1 MKFIINATT
10 VSNTNEQLIK
20 ELQPIKHLFGDNW
33 DEMVKAIRAETEI
46 THLKHVSLTLQGGEW
61 IVWVDDEV
69 LVKQIALIGKA
80 MRLFAPILLT
90 IKMVAKELGS
100 DLRTLASW
108 LREEK

>member
-10 VSNTNEQLIK
+10 VSNTNEQLIN
-20 ELQPIKHLFGDNW
+20 ELRPIRHLFGGDW
-33 DEMVKAIRAETEI
+33 DKMVEAIRAETEV
-46 THLKHVSLTLQGGEW
+46 TLKHVSLTLQGSEW

-69 LVKQIALIGKA
+69 LIKQIALIGKA
-80 MRLFAPILLT
+80 MRLFAPIIFT
-90 IKMVAKELGS
+90 IKMVAKEIDS

>member
-1 MKFIINATT
+1 MKFIINATS

-20 ELQPIKHLFGDNW
+20 ELRPIKHLFGGDW

-46 THLKHVSLTLQGGEW
+46 THLKHVSLTLQGDEW

-69 LVKQIALIGKA
+69 IFKQMAFIGRA
-80 MRLFAPILLT
+80 VRLLAPVFLT
-90 IKMVAKELGS
+90 IKMVAQELGS

>member
-1 MKFIINATT
+1 MKFVINATT
-10 VSNTNEQLIK
+10 LAKTNNQLIE
-20 ELQPIKHLFGDNW
+20 ELRPIRHLFGDNW

-61 IVWVDDEV
+61 IVGVDDEV
-69 LVKQIALIGKA
+69 LIKQIALIGKA
-80 MRLFAPILLT
+80 MRLFAPIIFT
-90 IKMVAKELGS
+90 IKMVAKEIDS

>member
-10 VSNTNEQLIK
+10 ASNANELLVK
-20 ELQPIKHLFGDNW
+20 ELAPIKHLFGDNW
-33 DEMVKAIRAETEI
+33 DEMVKAIMDETEV
-46 THLKHVSLTLQGGEW
+46 THLKHVSITRYSGEW

-80 MRLFAPILLT
+80 MRLFTPIIFT
-90 IKMVAKELGS
+90 IKMVANEIGS
-100 DLRTLASW
+100 DLRGLVSW

>member
-10 VSNTNEQLIK
+10 LAKTNNQLIE
-20 ELQPIKHLFGDNW
+20 ELRPIRHLFGDNW
-33 DEMVKAIRAETEI
+33 DEMVKAIRAETEV

-61 IVWVDDEV
+61 IVGVDDEV
-69 LVKQIALIGKA
+69 LIKQIALIGKA
-80 MRLFAPILLT
+80 MRLFAPIIFT
-90 IKMVAKELGS
+90 IKMVAKEIDS

>member
-20 ELQPIKHLFGDNW
+20 ELRPIKHLFGGDW
-33 DEMVKAIRAETEI
+33 DEMVKAIRAETEV
-46 THLKHVSLTLQGGEW
+46 THLKHVSLILQGDEW

-69 LVKQIALIGKA
+69 IFKQMAFIGKA
-80 MRLFAPILLT
+80 VRLLAPVFFT
-90 IKMVAKELGS
+90 IKMVAQELGS

>member
-10 VSNTNEQLIK
+10 LAKTNEQLVA
-20 ELQPIKHLFGDNW
+20 ELRPIRHLFGDNW
-33 DEMVKAIRAETEI
+33 DEMVKAIRDETEV

-69 LVKQIALIGKA
+69 ITRQIALVGKA
-80 MRLFAPILLT
+80 VRLLAPILLT
-90 IKMVAKELGS
+90 IKMVAQELGS

>member
-10 VSNTNEQLIK
+10 IAKTNEQLIA
-20 ELQPIKHLFGDNW
+20 ELRPIKHLFGSDW
-33 DEMVKAIRAETEI
+33 DGMVEAIRAETEV

-69 LVKQIALIGKA
+69 ITKQVALIGKA
-80 MRLFAPILLT
+80 MRLIAPIILT
-90 IKMVAKELGS
+90 IKMVAKEIDS

>member
-20 ELQPIKHLFGDNW
+20 ELRPIKHLFGGDW
-33 DEMVKAIRAETEI
+33 DKMVEAIRAETEV
-46 THLKHVSLTLQGGEW
+46 THLKHVSLTLQGDEW

-69 LVKQIALIGKA
+69 VFKQLAFIGKA
-80 MRLFAPILLT
+80 VRLLAPVFFT
-90 IKMVAKELGS
+90 IKMIAQELGG
-100 DLRTLASW
+100 DLRTLDSW

>member
-10 VSNTNEQLIK
+10 VSNTNEQLIN
-20 ELQPIKHLFGDNW
+20 ELRPIRHLFGGDW
-33 DEMVKAIRAETEI
+33 DKMVEAIRAETEV

-69 LVKQIALIGKA
+69 LIKQIALIGKA
-80 MRLFAPILLT
+80 MRLFAPIIFS
-90 IKMVAKELGS
+90 IKMIYQELDS
-100 DLRTLASW
+100 DLRSLASW

>member
-20 ELQPIKHLFGDNW
+20 ELQPIKHLFGGDW
-33 DEMVKAIRAETEI
+33 DKMVEAIRAETEV
-46 THLKHVSLTLQGGEW
+46 THLKHVSLTLLGDEW

-69 LVKQIALIGKA
+69 LIKQIALIGKA

-90 IKMVAKELGS
+90 IKMVAKEIDS

>member
-33 DEMVKAIRAETEI
+33 DEMVKAIRAETEV

-61 IVWVDDEV
+61 VVWVDDEV
-69 LVKQIALIGKA
+69 FVKQIALIGKA
-80 MRLFAPILLT
+80 VRLFAPILLT
-90 IKMVAKELGS
+90 VKMVAKELGS

>member
-10 VSNTNEQLIK
+10 VSNTNEQLIN
-20 ELQPIKHLFGDNW
+20 ELRPIRHLFGGDW
-33 DEMVKAIRAETEI
+33 DKMVEAIRDETEV
-46 THLKHVSLTLQGGEW
+46 HLKHVSLTLQDGEW

-69 LVKQIALIGKA
+69 LIKQIALIGKA
-80 MRLFAPILLT
+80 MRLFAPIIFT
-90 IKMVAKELGS
+90 IKMVAKEIDS

>member
-10 VSNTNEQLIK
+10 VSNANELLVK
-20 ELQPIKHLFGDNW
+20 ELTPIKHLFGDNW
-33 DEMVKAIRAETEI
+33 DEMVKAIRAEDEI

-61 IVWVDDEV
+61 VVWVDDEV

-80 MRLFAPILLT
+80 MRLLAPILLT
-90 IKMVAKELGS
+90 VKMVAKELGS